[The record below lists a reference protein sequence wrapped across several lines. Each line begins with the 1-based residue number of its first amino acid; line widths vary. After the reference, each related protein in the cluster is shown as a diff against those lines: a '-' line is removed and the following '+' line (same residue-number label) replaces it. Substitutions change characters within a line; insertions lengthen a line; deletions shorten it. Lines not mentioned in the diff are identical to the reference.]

1 MAEGRTESIDTR
13 FNRIEQRLNR
23 RNYAKQIMELE
34 QKFDDKVTELETRVT
49 RLDKDNLRL
58 RRRIQTLEDTPPL
71 HETMNHN
78 PNRLS
83 YIIRIGYHIFF
94 GIFFRG

>member
-34 QKFDDKVTELETRVT
+34 QKFDDKITELETRVT

-58 RRRIQTLEDTPPL
+58 RKRIQTLEDTPPS
-71 HETMNHN
+71 MR
-78 PNRLS
+78 P
-83 YIIRIGYHIFF
+83 
-94 GIFFRG
+94 